1 MNNILQVLN
10 NPDIVEIIF
19 LHLNLQDLLTCS
31 GVNTAWN
38 SLLKNPMFWLKKC
51 VQKGLLKND
60 YYFSWKKAIQI
71 TMNSTKYQQSLR
83 KNLQKILQCNLL
95 DIPCFIDAESIQ
107 TVEEYEPEF
116 YSILLE
122 IAAMTNNPGVVQ
134 ILVPII
140 DNYNDQEDNG
150 ARTLNQVAALFKNE
164 EVINVL
170 IPFLKNNNH

>member
-19 LHLNLQDLLTCS
+19 LHLNLQDLIICS

-51 VQKGLLKND
+51 VQKGLLKKS
-60 YYFSWKKAIQI
+60 YYFPWKKAIQMTI
-71 TMNSTKYQQSLR
+71 DSTKYQLSLIR
-83 KNLQKILQCNLL
+83 NLQKILQCNLL

-140 DNYNDQEDNG
+140 DNYNAQENDG

-164 EVINVL
+164 EVVNVL
-170 IPFLKNNNH
+170 IPFEK

>member
-19 LHLNLQDLLTCS
+19 LHLNLKDLLTCS
-31 GVNTAWN
+31 AVNTLWN

-71 TMNSTKYQQSLR
+71 TMNSAKYQQSLR

-95 DIPCFIDAESIQ
+95 NIPCFIDAESIQ

-122 IAAMTNNPGVVQ
+122 IAIMTNNPGVVQ
-134 ILVPII
+134 ILVTII
-140 DNYNDQEDNG
+140 DNYNAQEDNG
-150 ARTLNQVAALFKNE
+150 DRTLNQVAALFKNE

>member
-10 NPDIVEIIF
+10 NPDIAEIIF
-19 LHLNLQDLLTCS
+19 LHLNLQDLLICS

-38 SLLKNPMFWLKKC
+38 SLLKNPIFWLKKC
-51 VQKGLLKND
+51 VQKGLLKKS
-60 YYFSWKKAIQI
+60 YYFPWKKAIQMTI
-71 TMNSTKYQQSLR
+71 DSTKYQLSLIR
-83 KNLQKILQCNLL
+83 NLQKILQCNLL

-140 DNYNDQEDNG
+140 DNYNAQEDDG
-150 ARTLNQVAALFKNE
+150 DRTLNQVAALFKNE
-164 EVINVL
+164 EVVNVL
-170 IPFLKNNNH
+170 IPFG

>member
-19 LHLNLQDLLTCS
+19 LHLNLQDLLICS
-31 GVNTAWN
+31 GVNIAWN

-51 VQKGLLKND
+51 VQKGLLKKSC
-60 YYFSWKKAIQI
+60 YFPWKKAIQMTI
-71 TMNSTKYQQSLR
+71 DSTKYQLSLIR
-83 KNLQKILQCNLL
+83 NLQKILQCNLL
-95 DIPCFIDAESIQ
+95 DIPCFIDAESMQ

-140 DNYNDQEDNG
+140 DNYNAQEDDG
-150 ARTLNQVAALFKNE
+150 DRTLNQVAALFKNE
-164 EVINVL
+164 EVVNTLSIL
-170 IPFLKNNNH
+170 FGPKSC

>member
-116 YSILLE
+116 YFILLE

>member
-19 LHLNLQDLLTCS
+19 LHLNLQDLLICS

-51 VQKGLLKND
+51 VQKGLLKKS
-60 YYFSWKKAIQI
+60 YYFPWKKAIQMTI
-71 TMNSTKYQQSLR
+71 DSTKYQLSLIR
-83 KNLQKILQCNLL
+83 NLQKILQCNLL

-140 DNYNDQEDNG
+140 DNYNAQEDDG
-150 ARTLNQVAALFKNE
+150 DRTLNQVAALFKNE
-164 EVINVL
+164 EVVSVL
-170 IPFLKNNNH
+170 IPFEK

>member
-19 LHLNLQDLLTCS
+19 LHLNLQDLLICS

-51 VQKGLLKND
+51 VQKGLLKKS
-60 YYFSWKKAIQI
+60 YYIPWKKAIQMTI
-71 TMNSTKYQQSLR
+71 DSTKYQLSLIR
-83 KNLQKILQCNLL
+83 NLQKILQCNLL

-140 DNYNDQEDNG
+140 DNYNAQEDDG
-150 ARTLNQVAALFKNE
+150 DRTLNQVAALFKNE
-164 EVINVL
+164 EVVNVL
-170 IPFLKNNNH
+170 IPFG